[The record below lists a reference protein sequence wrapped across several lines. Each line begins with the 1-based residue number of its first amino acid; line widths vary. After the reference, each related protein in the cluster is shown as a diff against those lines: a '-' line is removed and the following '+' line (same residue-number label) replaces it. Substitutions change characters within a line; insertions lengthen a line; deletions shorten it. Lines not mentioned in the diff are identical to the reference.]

1 MGGRQQGFTLVEV
14 LAALGVFSVAAMGLI
29 ALTNNSTRASSYL
42 QDRFLA
48 QIVAENVMT
57 DAMTDLEPL
66 QRGVLAGEET
76 QRGQTLG
83 WTRLVEE
90 TGTDGLKSVEVSVSD
105 TESEQTLFTL
115 VALRRDPA

>member
-42 QDRFLA
+42 HDRFLA
-48 QIVAENVMT
+48 QVVAENVMT

-76 QRGQTLG
+76 QRGQMLG

>member
-1 MGGRQQGFTLVEV
+1 MCRAEHGFTLVEV

-29 ALTNNSTRASSYL
+29 ALTNNSTRASAYL

-66 QRGVLAGEET
+66 RRGVLSGEDT
-76 QRGQTLG
+76 QRQVTLG

-90 TGTDGLKSVEVSVSD
+90 TGTDGLKSIEVSVSD
-105 TESEQTLFTL
+105 RDSEQTLYTL
-115 VALRRDPA
+115 IALRRDP

>member
-1 MGGRQQGFTLVEV
+1 MRRAEQGFTLVEV

-29 ALTNNSTRASSYL
+29 ALTNNSTRASGYL

-66 QRGVLAGEET
+66 RRGVLAGEET
-76 QRGQTLG
+76 QRGRTLD

-90 TGTDGLKSVEVSVSD
+90 TGTNGLKNVEVSVSD